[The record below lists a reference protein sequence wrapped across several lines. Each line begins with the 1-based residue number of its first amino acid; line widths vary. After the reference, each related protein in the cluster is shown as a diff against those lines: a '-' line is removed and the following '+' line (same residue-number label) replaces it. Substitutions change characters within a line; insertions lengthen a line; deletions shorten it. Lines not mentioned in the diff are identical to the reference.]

1 MFVITV
7 LYQLNSLHFTFFF
20 IDVTYF
26 LLLILAPFNG
36 TEMASYVLMCRK
48 ETAHS
53 LIHDTSLVCCGYA
66 LRSYNSTLCTMGWAS
81 GGCEF
86 DSWSGDSL

>member
-36 TEMASYVLMCRK
+36 TEMASYVLMCCVK
-48 ETAHS
+48 KLLTHS
-53 LIHDTSLVCCGYA
+53 LTIHLWYVVV
-66 LRSYNSTLCTMGWAS
+66 TL
-81 GGCEF
+81 
-86 DSWSGDSL
+86 